1 MISVQ
6 WISFLKLVNLDQSLL
21 FIGSLSNSKI
31 ILASLFRQ
39 EHILGAIF
47 NTQILSVLTM
57 KKINLNC
64 LFQVF
69 VFLFAFQS
77 VFAQSISPGKK
88 KKSPQGKAK
97 NSFASS
103 AKSEDFVEKME
114 KGQVNWTDQYIEA
127 EGNSVFDTTR
137 FKIKN
142 QARLMAQRGA
152 IVDAQRNLLEIVNG
166 VLVEGQTT
174 VKDLVVESD
183 EVKSKVSGLLKGA
196 VQVGKTKFE
205 DGVATV
211 RLRIPLYAEGLGQAV
226 DTTEHSAPVPS
237 PPTNPA
243 KVDSLPSEVFLSV
256 SGAYKPRLFPNIT
269 DEQNNIIMNLAE
281 SFDPTKGKAP
291 QIVRQSQEIFG
302 AIKGKKG
309 KELLEA
315 AQDKLGNLVLTDKSK
330 ERVEKWKKAG
340 LLVWGVVKKLILPI

>member
-1 MISVQ
+1 M
-6 WISFLKLVNLDQSLL
+6 L
-21 FIGSLSNSKI
+21 FIGLLSNSKI

-47 NTQILSVLTM
+47 DTQILSFLIM
-57 KKINLNC
+57 KKINFNC

-69 VFLFAFQS
+69 VFFFAFQS
-77 VFAQSISPGKK
+77 VIAQSISPGKK

-97 NSFASS
+97 NSFAAS

-114 KGQVNWTDQYIEA
+114 KGQVNWTDQFIEA

-211 RLRIPLYAEGLGQAV
+211 RLRIPLYAEGLAQAV
-226 DTTEHSAPVPS
+226 DTTAHPAPVPN
-237 PPTNPA
+237 PPA

-269 DEQNNIIMNLAE
+269 DEQNNIIMNLAD

-291 QIVRQSQEIFG
+291 QIVRQSQEIFN
-302 AIKGKKG
+302 ALKGKKG

-330 ERVEKWKKAG
+330 ERVEKWKQAG
-340 LLVWGVVKKLILPI
+340 LLVWGVIKKLILPI